1 MPADARELRR
11 GRICVA
17 IFPFSPAFPLRLAD
31 GEELPD
37 VEAWATRLRGA
48 PAGVV
53 AEARLRPV
61 LLLHDRTRAGHG
73 DALCLRISTVKPEH
87 RRDPGLWERIER
99 GEHPFYLLLR
109 AAVGRYR
116 LRADSLV
123 SLLSLGT
130 VHRSAILAPTGGA
143 LSAREMQLVS
153 ERLARVLELD
163 LAPRVAAL
171 AHELLRRGGFVRAG

>member
-1 MPADARELRR
+1 MPADACELRR

-171 AHELLRRGGFVRAG
+171 RRGGFVRAG